1 VEKKRGRRYIVPPS
15 GGLDFSLIPLRF
27 SVRCLYGKGL
37 NMKYVN
43 SNLSSD
49 LAKKQLRRCEIG
61 AFMSAKKQNNDLGG
75 RIQFCARDSNI
86 N

>member
-1 VEKKRGRRYIVPPS
+1 
-15 GGLDFSLIPLRF
+15 
-27 SVRCLYGKGL
+27 
-37 NMKYVN
+37 MKYVN